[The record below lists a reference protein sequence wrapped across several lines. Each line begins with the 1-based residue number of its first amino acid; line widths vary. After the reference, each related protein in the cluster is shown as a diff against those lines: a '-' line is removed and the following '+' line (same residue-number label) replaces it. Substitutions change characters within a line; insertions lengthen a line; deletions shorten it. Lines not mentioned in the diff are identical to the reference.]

1 MAPWGKGS
9 KIIADEV
16 SVRVV
21 RLAIRKAGS
30 RLAGK
35 ILTGSAAWIKAFEH
49 ISEHFVERYVY
60 EKAKHGVFKSAL
72 RNQSALEELIRRA
85 VRGPSS
91 VKVGKLAV
99 HGEFTGRTCVILE
112 REFSDV
118 IGEELRRLED
128 GTIERAPAKILRII
142 LDVDAKPVTAMP
154 VASFF

>member
-1 MAPWGKGS
+1 MAPWGKSS

-16 SVRVV
+16 AVRTV

-35 ILTGSAAWIKAFEH
+35 ILTGSAAWLKAFEH

-112 REFSDV
+112 REFSEE
-118 IGEELRRLED
+118 IGEELRRLAD
-128 GTIERAPAKILRII
+128 GTIERTPAKILRII
-142 LDVDAKPVTAMP
+142 LDVDAKPITAMP
-154 VASFF
+154 VASYF

>member
-1 MAPWGKGS
+1 MAPWGKSS

-16 SVRVV
+16 STRLV
-21 RLAIRKAGS
+21 RLAVRKAGS

-35 ILTGSAAWIKAFEH
+35 ILTGSAAWVKAFEH

-112 REFSDV
+112 REFSEE
-118 IGEELRRLED
+118 IGEELSHVA
-128 GTIERAPAKILRII
+128 GTIERVPAKILRII